1 MRKIYHILTTVSL
14 LQAKLPRHIAFAF
27 LMAILSAGCVSSN
40 ELAGVDNVWRDP
52 SVAFADGVSTTDD
65 VLKALGPPSQVI
77 ALGEKTV
84 FYYVREKSAQ
94 KAYVT
99 FIYNVINAAVTYDRA
114 VFFFDGKG
122 ILTEHSYSKETI
134 ARAAQ

>member
-1 MRKIYHILTTVSL
+1 MRKIYHLLTVLTL
-14 LQAKLPRHIAFAF
+14 LRTEVPRHMAFAA
-27 LMAILSAGCVSSN
+27 LVATLSGCVSSN

-52 SVAFADGVSTTDD
+52 SVAFTDGISTTDD

-77 ALGEKTV
+77 ALGERTV

-99 FIYNVINAAVTYDRA
+99 FIYNVINATVTYDRA
-114 VFFFDGKG
+114 AFFFDGKG
-122 ILTEHSYSKETI
+122 ILTAHSYSKETI
-134 ARAAQ
+134 ARKAQ

>member
-1 MRKIYHILTTVSL
+1 M
-14 LQAKLPRHIAFAF
+14 
-27 LMAILSAGCVSSN
+27 LSAGCVSSN

-52 SVAFADGVSTTDD
+52 SVAFTDGTSTTDD
-65 VLKALGPPSQVI
+65 VLKTLGPPSQVI
-77 ALGEKTV
+77 ALGDRTV

-99 FIYNVINAAVTYDRA
+99 FVYNVINQTVTYDRA

-122 ILTEHSYSKETI
+122 MLTAHSYSKETI